1 MARWFHLHHA
11 MVMAAHECVLCLGG
25 DPGGPG
31 VGCSRVK
38 GKYLAAFLLPC
49 VDSQGQARVHPCV
62 EVGQVVVKVGLANLR
77 ILSGNVLDKLADVDT
92 VQALD

>member
-1 MARWFHLHHA
+1 
-11 MVMAAHECVLCLGG
+11 VLCPSGDHAGLGNG
-25 DPGGPG
+25 H
-31 VGCSRVK
+31 SRIE
-38 GKYLAAFLLPC
+38 GKYQAAFLVPC
-49 VDSQGQARVHPCV
+49 ADSQGQARVNPCV